1 MERDAEAVRDMIAAA
16 RAALEDVAAHD
27 EAAFLADA
35 DAQAVVAAH
44 LQALAQAA
52 ERTSEKFR
60 AWYPGIPWADVL
72 VLQEED
78 RRRSGDHLL
87 RVAAE
92 DMPVLIR
99 LLGPLAP
106 PPDDPWKA

>member
-1 MERDAEAVRDMIAAA
+1 MKRDAQAVREMIEAA
-16 RAALEDVAAHD
+16 RAAQEAVAARD
-27 EAAFLADA
+27 ERAFLADA

-44 LQALAQAA
+44 LRSLAQAA
-52 ERTSEKFR
+52 ERTSEKLR
-60 AWYPGIPWADVL
+60 SWYPGIPWADVL
-72 VLQEED
+72 VLQEEG
-78 RRRSGDHLL
+78 RCRGGDHLL

-106 PPDDPWKA
+106 PPDDPWA